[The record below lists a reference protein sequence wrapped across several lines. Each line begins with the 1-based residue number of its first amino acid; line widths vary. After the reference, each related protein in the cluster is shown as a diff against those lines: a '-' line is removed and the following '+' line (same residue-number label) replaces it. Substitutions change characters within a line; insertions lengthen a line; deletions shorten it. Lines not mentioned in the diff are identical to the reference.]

1 MKRAVARRAAWA
13 VTASAAIAGSALA
26 GGTLTSGDASLQM
39 VGIPVFSSG
48 LGDINVAFTPAPPI
62 GAGGDT
68 MYKLTWY
75 YRTPANNA
83 DRLMSSLDTPSES
96 FAGDHARIVYTNAG
110 PLPRGFERFNAAL
123 DLWLTDGSQPN
134 QGAIEQRMVFQA
146 DTLNTGTVTYQLFLL
161 LDADLGGTI
170 GDDTASV
177 ADTSLVRLQ
186 QTDGSGPASFD
197 SYGLG
202 ATRYEVNTG
211 WNLRQKLN
219 AGIANDL
226 NKLAFPVS
234 GDAAVAYQ
242 WSLTLAPGESRVISV
257 KFALSAP
264 ACRADFTSDGA
275 RTPADIFAFL
285 SAYFAG
291 DARGDFTL
299 DSARTPADIFAF
311 LTAYFAGC

>member
-1 MKRAVARRAAWA
+1 MQRAIVRRAALAAAGSWA
-13 VTASAAIAGSALA
+13 LAASALA
-26 GGTLTSGDASLQM
+26 GGTLSSGDASLQM
-39 VGIPVFSSG
+39 VGLPVFSSG
-48 LGDINVAFTPAPPI
+48 LGDINVVFTPAPPT
-62 GAGGDT
+62 GAGWDT

-83 DRLMSSLDTPSES
+83 DRVMSSLDTPVET

-110 PLPRGFERFNAAL
+110 PMPRGFERFNAAL
-123 DLWLTDGSQPN
+123 DVWLTDGSQPN
-134 QGAIEQRMVFQA
+134 QGVVEQRMVFQA
-146 DTLNTGTVTYQLFLL
+146 DTLNTGTVTYQFFLL

-177 ADTSLVRLQ
+177 ADASLVRLR

-197 SYGLG
+197 SYGIG
-202 ATRYEVNTG
+202 ATRYEVNSG

-242 WSLTLAPGESRVISV
+242 WSLTLTPGESRVINV

-299 DSARTPADIFAF
+299 DNARTPADIFGF
-311 LTAYFAGC
+311 LSAYFAGC